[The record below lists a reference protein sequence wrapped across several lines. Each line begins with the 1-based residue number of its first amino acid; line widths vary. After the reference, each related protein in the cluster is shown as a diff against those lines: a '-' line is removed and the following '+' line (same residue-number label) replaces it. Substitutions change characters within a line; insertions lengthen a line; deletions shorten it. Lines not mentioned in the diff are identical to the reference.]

1 MSSACLARRVD
12 TAGESLGIKAQPVLG
27 TVDRIAIGH
36 AGDPSH
42 RRMPHTGLAVVG
54 EHPCW
59 QTGRICAQ
67 VFDQRLEH
75 GDDPMGLI
83 ARLVSEVDVLV
94 VERSERR
101 KRRRSRRGHAD
112 QPGALR
118 CLDHRSDETRQLG
131 ATRRTAERSDLVGQV
146 VRPHDA
152 SRHCVLE
159 VVADVGDAVSP
170 RDDLSLGGLRC
181 RTRPGVVSDAV
192 ECLRA
197 EVERFQ
203 GDVSTPDRMV
213 EPAFDVWGE
222 RVLGGVATRP
232 VATVVPERDRF
243 GERHVQPERPTD

>member
-1 MSSACLARRVD
+1 MPSPARD

-146 VRPHDA
+146 VRSHDA

-170 RDDLSLGGLRC
+170 RDDLSLGVCGAGRDQEWFRMPSSVCEQRLSGFRV
-181 RTRPGVVSDAV
+181 TSAPQTAW
-192 ECLRA
+192 LNPP
-197 EVERFQ
+197 
-203 GDVSTPDRMV
+203 STYG
-213 EPAFDVWGE
+213 AS
-222 RVLGGVATRP
+222 VLGGVATRP